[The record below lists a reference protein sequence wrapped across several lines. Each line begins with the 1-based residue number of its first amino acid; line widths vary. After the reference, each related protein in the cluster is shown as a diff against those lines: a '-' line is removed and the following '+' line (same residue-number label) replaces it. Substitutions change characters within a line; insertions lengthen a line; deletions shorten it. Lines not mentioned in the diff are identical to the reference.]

1 MLFRSSS
8 CNKGLSNAAITLRHA
23 DEIKSDAA
31 LGNGTVDAIFK
42 VIDRL
47 SGIHGVLKDYKV
59 SAVSQ
64 GKDALAN
71 VVVKVEFDGKTIIGH
86 GLDIDTII
94 CECQRL
100 RRVFLYCID
109 KLVCQSLSP
118 FAAFGKC
125 FVDGETYSAVGAV
138 FTYECREIGRASC
151 RERV

>member
-1 MLFRSSS
+1 MPTAIVAARPTGKPAPDRDPCNAQVTSS
-8 CNKGLSNAAITLRHA
+8 AAITLRHA

-86 GLDIDTII
+86 GLDIDTMT
-94 CECQRL
+94 
-100 RRVFLYCID
+100 
-109 KLVCQSLSP
+109 
-118 FAAFGKC
+118 A
-125 FVDGETYSAVGAV
+125 SARAYIGALNSYV
-138 FTYECREIGRASC
+138 KITATK
-151 RERV
+151 